1 MEVKEDKSEAL
12 AEELVPNR
20 PFFTPARDASLVFL
34 FPGDRVD
41 CFSRKSNLFVNLLA
55 NRVHLF
61 LAIASVKP
69 YIYIYIYASN
79 CFWDCWLN
87 QHIWACRK
95 LGYPETFVV
104 FRKNGLFFGGFFGC
118 LILRRPN
125 CLDRWRCSCN
135 HFASSGWCCQRKA
148 FMTWWMGIC

>member
-1 MEVKEDKSEAL
+1 VEVKEDKSEAL

-69 YIYIYIYASN
+69 YIYMHPIVFGLLVKPTHLGMSENWGTPKPLFSGKMAYSSVDFLGAS
-79 CFWDCWLN
+79 F
-87 QHIWACRK
+87 
-95 LGYPETFVV
+95 
-104 FRKNGLFFGGFFGC
+104 
-118 LILRRPN
+118 
-125 CLDRWRCSCN
+125 
-135 HFASSGWCCQRKA
+135 
-148 FMTWWMGIC
+148 